1 MRTHLYC
8 ATLHHFYY
16 YYAHLYHFYTR
27 MYYINM
33 YIQTHIRLHSCF
45 LFIPSRYYFIHQPSH
60 KKYTPTIYPHYR
72 KFTLSHFSF
81 PYGSATIYFDFLL
94 HLLLISIRF
103 DSIRFE
109 VHGWSNERGLVGLC
123 RLCGLFHF
131 ISLVLSVFRFIWV
144 ICDFSWASLRLP
156 LLHYF
161 FYDIAAA
168 AAAEIYYCFR
178 QRVCV
183 CVYVCT
189 RGFWHVAEAFCKST
203 SGLDLCRQSPS
214 LRATR
219 LGRHCRHRQTATR
232 TDRNANLA
240 IFQLT

>member
-1 MRTHLYC
+1 MCVYICISRIISVCIAAFSLSFAVIISYTSHSTKNTH
-8 ATLHHFYY
+8 
-16 YYAHLYHFYTR
+16 R
-27 MYYINM
+27 PS
-33 YIQTHIRLHSCF
+33 THTIGSLLFPISPF
-45 LFIPSRYYFIHQPSH
+45 LTARRP
-60 KKYTPTIYPHYR
+60 
-72 KFTLSHFSF
+72 FTLTGPKH
-81 PYGSATIYFDFLL
+81 FLL

-144 ICDFSWASLRLP
+144 ICAFSWASLRLP

-183 CVYVCT
+183 CVCVYT
-189 RGFWHVAEAFCKST
+189 RVLACSWSFLQIHQWIGFMPPIAVSASYST
-203 SGLDLCRQSPS
+203 WSSLSPS
-214 LRATR
+214 SNSYPN
-219 LGRHCRHRQTATR
+219 GQKCQSGYFS
-232 TDRNANLA
+232 ANLTP
-240 IFQLT
+240 FF